1 MAVTRRADGVVVIDD
16 AYNANPESVR
26 AGLKA
31 LVTLARA
38 NPEGRSWA
46 VLGHMAELGERAA
59 EEHDAIGRLAVRLRV
74 DRVLAVGPEARLIHA
89 GASHEGSGGQES
101 AAVADGDEAIAVLRA
116 ELRPGD
122 VVLVKASHSVGL
134 RRVAEALLEEA
145 R

>member
-1 MAVTRRADGVVVIDD
+1 VIDD

-31 LVTLARA
+31 LATLARSRPQA
-38 NPEGRSWA
+38 RSWA
-46 VLGHMAELGERAA
+46 VLGQMAELGERSA

-74 DRVLAVGPEARLIHA
+74 DRLVAVGPEARMIHA

-101 AAVADGDEAIAVLRA
+101 MTVADPDEAIAVLRA
-116 ELRPGD
+116 ALRPGD
-122 VVLVKASHSVGL
+122 VVLVKASNSVGL
-134 RRVAEALLEEA
+134 RRVARALLEDA